1 METAEEFPPLA
12 AEGAEVKQE
21 AAAET
26 AAVTEGEEIKTE
38 AETVKEEPPST
49 EPTTN
54 GMTQGLVETLCLF
67 CRQIIEKVL
76 RFVYMW
82 AYSTETYPQR

>member
-21 AAAET
+21 VAAET
-26 AAVTEGEEIKTE
+26 AAAVTEGEEVKTE
-38 AETVKEEPPST
+38 AETVKEEPTTT

-54 GMTQGLVETLCLF
+54 GMTQCLLEMLCLF
-67 CRQIIEKVL
+67 CRQIFDKVL

-82 AYSTETYPQR
+82 AYCTET